1 MRVHFAGRAG
11 DPRGISG
18 WLAYHRESVQAS
30 TSFGGEKRFNCATSP
45 ELAAFINRR
54 PRFLKKNVKAI
65 RLITLLVALTVT
77 LAAVVSPFSEPS
89 AFSPRARLAPEA
101 SAPKPVVTIPFKL
114 VTRHI
119 VVPVKINNS
128 RPLSFVFD
136 TGDKVG
142 IVDIARAKELG
153 LDLQGQLRIGGA
165 GSDSLVG
172 SYVRNA
178 TWKLQGFEDF
188 SQPVA
193 LAIPLGRL
201 AARFGHDFDGII
213 GSDFIK
219 QFVIEVDYQARVLK
233 LHAKEGFVYSG
244 NGESMPIQFNGQGHP
259 IIDAEVTPRG
269 GEPIKGKFILDL
281 GSSGALALHTPL
293 VKEHR
298 LLESNHQTIRAIGVG
313 GAGGDVQARLGR
325 VAELKIGKFKI
336 TAPTALF
343 SQDKAGAFAN
353 ASLAGNIGQRIA
365 SKFKLFL
372 DYERQRIILEPAS
385 NFNEPFDSAQS
396 GLALT
401 TEGADR
407 SILRVLE
414 VLENSPASE
423 AGFLK
428 DDQIVK
434 VNGKDASELS
444 ITKLGEMFERP
455 GSYQMTVRRAD
466 KTIELK
472 LTTRKMI

>member
-1 MRVHFAGRAG
+1 M
-11 DPRGISG
+11 
-18 WLAYHRESVQAS
+18 
-30 TSFGGEKRFNCATSP
+30 KR
-45 ELAAFINRR
+45 
-54 PRFLKKNVKAI
+54 I
-65 RLITLLVALTVT
+65 RLIILLVALTVT
-77 LAAVVSPFSEPS
+77 LVAVVSPFPEQSV
-89 AFSPRARLAPEA
+89 FSSRGRHAPEA
-101 SAPKPVVTIPFKL
+101 SASKPVVTIPFKL

-128 RPLSFVFD
+128 RSLSFVFD

-153 LDLQGQLRIGGA
+153 LDLHGQVRIGGA
-165 GSDSLVG
+165 GSDTLLG
-172 SYVRNA
+172 SYVRGA
-178 TWKLQGFEDF
+178 IWKLQGFEDF

-233 LHAKEGFVYSG
+233 LHAKDGFVYSG
-244 NGESMPIQFNGQGHP
+244 SGESTPIQFNSQGHP
-259 IIDAEVTPRG
+259 LIDAEVTPRG
-269 GEPIKGKFILDL
+269 GQPIKGKFVLDL
-281 GSSGALALHTPL
+281 GSSGALALHSPL

-298 LLESNHQTIRAIGVG
+298 LLEANPHTIRAIGVG

-336 TAPTALF
+336 AGPTALL

-385 NFNEPFDSAQS
+385 TFQDPFDHAQS
-396 GLALT
+396 GMALT
-401 TEGADR
+401 AEGADF
-407 SILRVLE
+407 SVLGVLDVLE
-414 VLENSPASE
+414 DSPASE
-423 AGFLK
+423 AGLLK
-428 DDQIVK
+428 NDQILK
-434 VNGKDASELS
+434 VNNKDAAELS
-444 ITKLGEMFERP
+444 ITVLGEMFERP
-455 GSYQMTVRRAD
+455 ATF
-466 KTIELK
+466 K
-472 LTTRKMI
+472 LTIKRGEKTMQVTLIPRKLI

>member
-1 MRVHFAGRAG
+1 M
-11 DPRGISG
+11 
-18 WLAYHRESVQAS
+18 
-30 TSFGGEKRFNCATSP
+30 KRN
-45 ELAAFINRR
+45 
-54 PRFLKKNVKAI
+54 
-65 RLITLLVALTVT
+65 RLITLLFALMVT
-77 LAAVVSPFSEPS
+77 LAAVVSPFSEQAVLS
-89 AFSPRARLAPEA
+89 SRGRRAPEA
-101 SAPKPVVTIPFKL
+101 SAPKPIVTIPFKL

-142 IVDIARAKELG
+142 IVDIARARELG
-153 LDLQGQLRIGGA
+153 LDLHGQLRIGGA
-165 GSDSLVG
+165 GSDTLLG
-172 SYVRNA
+172 SYVRGA
-178 TWKLQGFEDF
+178 TWKLQGFEEF

-219 QFVIEVDYQARVLK
+219 QFVIEVDYQAHVLR
-233 LHAKEGFVYSG
+233 LHAKDGFVYSG
-244 NGESMPIQFNGQGHP
+244 NGESIPVQFNSQGHP
-259 IIDAEVTPRG
+259 LIDAEVTPRG
-269 GEPIKGKFILDL
+269 GQPIKGRFVFDL

-298 LLESNHQTIRAIGVG
+298 LLEANHHTIRAIGVG
-313 GAGGDVQARLGR
+313 GAGGDVQARMTR
-325 VAELKIGKFKI
+325 VSELKIGKFKI
-336 TAPTALF
+336 AGPTALL

-372 DYERQRIILEPAS
+372 DYERHRIIFEPAS
-385 NFNEPFDSAQS
+385 TFQDPFDQAQS
-396 GLALT
+396 GMALT
-401 TEGADR
+401 AEGAGF
-407 SILRVLE
+407 SILRVLD

-423 AGFLK
+423 AGLLK
-428 DDQIVK
+428 DDQILK
-434 VNGKDASELS
+434 VNGKHAADLS
-444 ITKLGEMFERP
+444 ITALGEMFERP
-455 GSYQMTVRRAD
+455 GSYLITVRRGD

-472 LTTRKMI
+472 LTPRKLV

>member
-1 MRVHFAGRAG
+1 MK
-11 DPRGISG
+11 P
-18 WLAYHRESVQAS
+18 
-30 TSFGGEKRFNCATSP
+30 
-45 ELAAFINRR
+45 
-54 PRFLKKNVKAI
+54 I

-77 LAAVVSPFSEPS
+77 LAAVVSPFPEQSV
-89 AFSPRARLAPEA
+89 FSSRGRHAPEA

-128 RPLSFVFD
+128 RSLSFVFD

-153 LDLQGQLRIGGA
+153 LDLHGQVRIGGA
-165 GSDSLVG
+165 GSDTLLG
-172 SYVRNA
+172 SFVRGA

-188 SQPVA
+188 SQPIA

-244 NGESMPIQFNGQGHP
+244 SGESIPIQFSGQGHP
-259 IIDAEVTPRG
+259 LIEAEVTPRG
-269 GEPIKGKFILDL
+269 GPPIKGKFILDL
-281 GSSGALALHTPL
+281 GSSGALALHSPF
-293 VKEHR
+293 VKEHG
-298 LLESNHQTIRAIGVG
+298 LLEANHHTIRAIGVG
-313 GAGGDVQARLGR
+313 GAGGDVQARIGR
-325 VAELKIGKFKI
+325 VSELKIGKFRI
-336 TAPTALF
+336 AGPTALL

-385 NFNEPFDSAQS
+385 TFQDPFDQAQS
-396 GLALT
+396 GMALT
-401 TEGADR
+401 AEGADF
-407 SILRVLE
+407 SVLRVID
-414 VLENSPASE
+414 VLEDSPASE
-423 AGFLK
+423 AGLLK
-428 DDQIVK
+428 NDQILK
-434 VNGKDASELS
+434 VNNKDAADLS
-444 ITKLGEMFERP
+444 ITALGEMFERP
-455 GSYQMTVRRAD
+455 ATF
-466 KTIELK
+466 K
-472 LTTRKMI
+472 LTIKRGEKTMQVTLIPRKLI

>member
-1 MRVHFAGRAG
+1 M
-11 DPRGISG
+11 
-18 WLAYHRESVQAS
+18 
-30 TSFGGEKRFNCATSP
+30 KR
-45 ELAAFINRR
+45 
-54 PRFLKKNVKAI
+54 I

-77 LAAVVSPFSEPS
+77 FAAVISPFPKQSV
-89 AFSPRARLAPEA
+89 FSSRARHAPGA
-101 SAPKPVVTIPFKL
+101 SAPKPIVTIPFKL

-153 LDLQGQLRIGGA
+153 LDLHGQVRIGGA
-165 GSDSLVG
+165 GSDTLLG
-172 SYVRNA
+172 SYVRGA

-233 LHAKEGFVYSG
+233 LHAKDGFIYSG
-244 NGESMPIQFNGQGHP
+244 SGESIPIQLDGHGYP
-259 IIDAEVTPRG
+259 ILDAEITPRNG
-269 GEPIKGKFILDL
+269 LPIKGKFILDL
-281 GSSGALALHTPL
+281 GSGGALALHSPL

-298 LLESNHQTIRAIGVG
+298 LLQANHHTIRAIGVG
-313 GAGGDVQARLGR
+313 GAGGESLARLGR

-336 TAPTALF
+336 AGPTALL

-385 NFNEPFDSAQS
+385 TFQDPFDQAQS
-396 GLALT
+396 GMALT
-401 TEGADR
+401 AEGADF
-407 SILRVLE
+407 SVLRVLE
-414 VLENSPASE
+414 VLEDSPASE
-423 AGFLK
+423 AGLLK
-428 DDQIVK
+428 NDQILK
-434 VNGKDASELS
+434 VNNNDAADLG
-444 ITKLGEMFERP
+444 ITALGEMFERP
-455 GSYQMTVRRAD
+455 ATF
-466 KTIELK
+466 K
-472 LTTRKMI
+472 LTIKRGEKIMQVTLITRKLI

>member
-1 MRVHFAGRAG
+1 M
-11 DPRGISG
+11 
-18 WLAYHRESVQAS
+18 
-30 TSFGGEKRFNCATSP
+30 KR
-45 ELAAFINRR
+45 
-54 PRFLKKNVKAI
+54 I
-65 RLITLLVALTVT
+65 RLITLLVALTLT
-77 LAAVVSPFSEPS
+77 LAAVVSPFPEQ
-89 AFSPRARLAPEA
+89 AVFSSRGRHAPEA

-153 LDLQGQLRIGGA
+153 LDLHGQVRIGGA
-165 GSDSLVG
+165 GSDTLLG
-172 SYVRNA
+172 SYVRGA

-233 LHAKEGFVYSG
+233 LHAKDGFVYSG
-244 NGESMPIQFNGQGHP
+244 SGESIPIQFNSQGHP
-259 IIDAEVTPRG
+259 LIDGEVTPRG
-269 GEPIKGKFILDL
+269 GQPIKGKFILDL
-281 GSSGALALHTPL
+281 GSSGALALHSPW

-298 LLESNHQTIRAIGVG
+298 LLEAKHHTIRAIGVG
-313 GAGGDVQARLGR
+313 GAGGESLARLGR

-336 TAPTALF
+336 VGPTALL

-353 ASLAGNIGQRIA
+353 ASLAGNVGQRIA

-385 NFNEPFDSAQS
+385 TFQDPFDQAQS
-396 GLALT
+396 GMALT
-401 TEGADR
+401 AEGADF
-407 SILRVLE
+407 SVLRVLD
-414 VLENSPASE
+414 VLEDSPASE
-423 AGFLK
+423 AGLLK
-428 DDQIVK
+428 NDQILK
-434 VNGKDASELS
+434 VDNKDAADLS
-444 ITKLGEMFERP
+444 ITALGEMFERP
-455 GSYQMTVRRAD
+455 ATF
-466 KTIELK
+466 K
-472 LTTRKMI
+472 LTIKRGEKTMQVTLIPRKLI